1 LIKRIQKY
9 SDNIF
14 NIALIA
20 IAITLPLEIKYG
32 NIILISSF
40 ALSLFFLKK
49 KSFSG
54 HSVYLLAYPFIFF
67 LIALLSSLFSK
78 DIATGFSR
86 LDRHLLPLLLTISMI
101 VFQRV
106 SINKVLKYFTLVMTL
121 TTMVLNIRFIY
132 GLIKGVELNQLVFHD
147 YPSLFDQHPVYYA
160 LLILVAVLYLLNGTD
175 NLNIWK
181 KESNTWLLQVII
193 LMTGMI
199 LCASKAVLGIF
210 VLLVIAGIVL
220 KTKGKKNKLIALFIV
235 VILSFCTFHLQYIKV
250 RFLEGT
256 QIRKEILNFRPTN
269 DFTLKKQFGYKE
281 KKDIKD
287 LELRIL
293 FLKIA
298 LYHMHKDQTYLFGYG
313 VGDSQDYLDY
323 YLYSYNLGPNWYQG
337 FNVHNQYL
345 HILFNY
351 GILVL
356 LLFMYY
362 LFLSFKQGLKNRDYL
377 YMAIL
382 IAFCFTFL
390 FEVSLIRNKGIVLFY
405 FFNLLFLINRNNL
418 ENSHIRN
425 QRNTQ

>member
-1 LIKRIQKY
+1 MIKRIQKY
-9 SDNIF
+9 SGKIS

-20 IAITLPLEIKYG
+20 IAITLPLQIKYG

-67 LIALLSSLFSK
+67 LIAFLSSLFSK
-78 DIATGFSR
+78 DTAAGFSR
-86 LDRHLLPLLLTISMI
+86 LDRHLLPLLLTITMM

-106 SINKVLKYFTLVMTL
+106 SINKVLKYFTLFMTL
-121 TTMVLNIRFIY
+121 TTIVLHIKFIY
-132 GLIKGVELNQLVFHD
+132 GLVKGVELNQLVFHD

-160 LLILVAVLYLLNGTD
+160 LLLLVAALYLLNSTD

-181 KESNTWLLQVII
+181 KPSIIWLLQVII
-193 LMTGMI
+193 LITGMI

-210 VLLVIAGIVL
+210 VLLVIVGIVL

-235 VILSFCTFHLQYIKV
+235 VIVSICTYHLQYIKV
-250 RFLEGT
+250 RFIEGT

-269 DFTLKKQFGYKE
+269 DFTIKKQFGYKE

-351 GILVL
+351 GVLVL

-377 YMAIL
+377 YVGTL

-425 QRNTQ
+425 